1 MASTLGIMLLMTRS
15 FLVPKTL
22 PMRVFIKL

>member
-1 MASTLGIMLLMTRS
+1 LGIKLLMTRS

-22 PMRVFIKL
+22 PIRVFIKL